1 MHLGKSPLGSMLA
14 AMLLSAALLAAQRG
28 GPPLPEAARP
38 AQSLI
43 REGKLDEAL
52 AVYKK
57 ALETAPD
64 SLPLR
69 NALGTLLD
77 LMGRGAEAHAE
88 FARTIELA
96 ATPEAK
102 SQQQRAMAMSYAFA
116 GDCANTVR
124 YEQMAISYWVSR
136 EKEEPA
142 NAFYQEGEM
151 ADEAARV
158 CIDAGDLD
166 AAAKWYKA
174 GHDYGLKEPD
184 IAPVRRDLWEF
195 RWEHAQ
201 ARIAARRGNKAAAAR
216 HVAAAQAIL
225 DKDDQLAHG
234 GGRGESQAQFMPYLT
249 GYVALYTGAYKTA
262 LDDLLKGNQ
271 NDPFYQCL
279 LGKTYEKLGEKDKAM
294 ECYRK
299 AAATTAHNPP
309 AAFAR
314 PFARKKLGG

>member
-1 MHLGKSPLGSMLA
+1 
-14 AMLLSAALLAAQRG
+14 MLLSAAPLAAQPG
-28 GPPLPEAARP
+28 GGQPLPEAARP

-43 REGKLDEAL
+43 REGKLDDAL

-57 ALETAPD
+57 TLAGAPD
-64 SLPLR
+64 FLPL
-69 NALGTLLD
+69 NNSLGTLLD
-77 LMGRGAEAHAE
+77 LMGRSAEAHSY
-88 FARTIELA
+88 FAKSIDLA
-96 ATPEAK
+96 ASPEAK
-102 SQQQRAMAMSYAFA
+102 SQQQRAMAISYAFA
-116 GDCANTVR
+116 GDCQNTAK
-124 YEQMAISYWVSR
+124 YEQMVIAHWISR
-136 EKEEPA
+136 EKEDPV

-166 AAAKWYKA
+166 ASAKWYQA
-174 GHDYGLKEPD
+174 GHDYGLKEPN
-184 IAPVRRDLWEF
+184 ITPVRRDLWEF

-201 ARIAARRGNKAAAAR
+201 ARIAARRGNQAEAR
-216 HVAAAQAIL
+216 KHVAAAKTIL

-234 GGRGESQAQFMPYLT
+234 GGRGESQAQFLPYLT
-249 GYVALYTGAYKTA
+249 GYVALYTGDYKAA
-262 LDDLLKGNQ
+262 LDDLLKANQ

-279 LGKTYEKLGEKDKAM
+279 LGQTYEKLGEKDKAM

-314 PFARKKLGG
+314 PFARKRLGI